1 MFLSKHLNGTYYLW
15 FKDENGRKRKVT
27 TGCKMKA
34 DAFKFLK
41 SYNRVEAERREK
53 LKNISLT
60 EFMQEFLIYSSGVH
74 TIKTQSCFKNAFR
87 EFIRIIDGGGC
98 KQLHKV
104 SIKDIESF
112 LSQKKLEAS
121 EWTARKYFISLSSA
135 FERARLWNYLEV
147 NPFRK
152 VEKPKTPE
160 LIPLYFT
167 KQDFRLLLTAIV
179 ENDLRELVIIAA
191 YTGLRLGELLTL
203 EWSDVDFKRRVLQVR
218 NKETF
223 TTKSGRNRVIPMAEV
238 VYNTLMQRKE
248 RLTSEHSLVF
258 NNNSKQWSAAYISR
272 KFKRCVRASG
282 LNERLHFHSLRH
294 TFCSWLA
301 EAGVSLYA
309 ISKLAGHSQTKTT
322 EIYAHLQ
329 SDSMHGL
336 INDAFDRDNSL

>member
-1 MFLSKHLNGTYYLW
+1 MFLSRRLNGVYYLW
-15 FKDENGRKRKVT
+15 FVDEGGRKRKVS

-41 SYNRVEAERREK
+41 SYNQAEAERRAK
-53 LKNISLT
+53 LKTISLN
-60 EFMQEFLIYSSGVH
+60 EFMQEFLNYSSGVH
-74 TIKTQSCFKNAFR
+74 TLKTQACFKNAFR
-87 EFIRIIDGGGC
+87 EFIRIISD
-98 KQLHKV
+98 KQLNQI

-160 LIPLYFT
+160 LIPLFLT
-167 KQDFRLLLTAIV
+167 KQDFNLLLTAIV
-179 ENDLRELVIIAA
+179 ENDFRELVIIAA
-191 YTGLRLGELLTL
+191 YTGLRLGELLSL
-203 EWSDVDFKRRVLQVR
+203 EWSDIDFKKRVLQVR

-223 TTKSGRNRVIPMAEV
+223 TTKSGRNRLLPMAEV
-238 VYNTLMQRKE
+238 VYHTLMQRKE
-248 RLTSEHSLVF
+248 SLTSEHSLIF
-258 NNNSKQWSAAYISR
+258 NSKPQYVTK
-272 KFKRCVRASG
+272 KFKRYVRASG

-336 INDAFDRDNSL
+336 VNDAFN

>member
-1 MFLSKHLNGTYYLW
+1 MFLSRHQNGVYYLW
-15 FKDENGRKRKVT
+15 LKDESGRKRKVS

-41 SYNRVEAERREK
+41 SYNQSEAERREK
-53 LKNISLT
+53 LKTISLS

-74 TIKTQSCFKNAFR
+74 TLKTQLTFKNAFR
-87 EFIRIIDGGGC
+87 EFIRIISD
-98 KQLHKV
+98 KQLKQI

-112 LSQKKLEAS
+112 LSQKKVEAS
-121 EWTARKYFISLSSA
+121 EWTARKYFISLCSA

-160 LIPLYFT
+160 LIPLFLS
-167 KQDFRLLLTAIV
+167 KRDFNLLLTTIV
-179 ENDLRELVIIAA
+179 ENDFRELVTIAA
-191 YTGLRLGELLTL
+191 YTGLRLGELLSL
-203 EWSDVDFKRRVLQVR
+203 EWLDVDFKMRVLQVR

-223 TTKSGRNRVIPMAEV
+223 KTKSGKNRVLPMAEV
-238 VYNTLMQRKE
+238 VYNTLIKRFG
-248 RLTSEHSLVF
+248 RLTSEHTLIF
-258 NNNSKQWSAAYISR
+258 ANKGKRWSAEYISK
-272 KFKRCVRASG
+272 KFKRYVRACG

-301 EAGVSLYA
+301 QANVSLYA

-336 INDAFDRDNSL
+336 VNDALNEDNRL

>member
-1 MFLSKHLNGTYYLW
+1 MYLSKRVNGVYYLC
-15 FKDENGRKRKVT
+15 FSDEDGRNRKVST
-27 TGCKMKA
+27 RCKLKA
-34 DAFKFLK
+34 DAFLFFK
-41 SYNRVEAERREK
+41 SYNRSEAERKEK
-53 LKNISLT
+53 LKTISLS
-60 EFMQEFLIYSSGVH
+60 EFMQEYLNYSSGVH
-74 TIKTQSCFKNAFR
+74 SLKTQSCFKNAFR
-87 EFIRIIDGGGC
+87 EFIRIISD
-98 KQLHKV
+98 KQLKQI

-147 NPFRK
+147 NTFRK

-160 LIPLYFT
+160 LIPLFLS
-167 KQDFRLLLTAIV
+167 KQDFNLLLTAIV
-179 ENDLRELVIIAA
+179 ENEFRELVTVAA
-191 YTGLRLGELLTL
+191 YTGLRLGELLSL
-203 EWSDVDFKRRVLQVR
+203 EWSNIDFKKRVLQVR

-223 TTKSGRNRVIPMAEV
+223 KTKSGRNRVLPMCEV
-238 VYNTLMQRKE
+238 VYYTLLKRFG

-258 NNNSKQWSAAYISR
+258 DSKPQYVTK
-272 KFKRCVRASG
+272 KFKQYIRATR

-301 EAGVSLYA
+301 ESGVSLYA

-336 INDAFDRDNSL
+336 VNDAFD